1 MSEFGSKK
9 RGESHGFLKEGGVC
23 RKWKEVCVAGIHGK
37 CSCLLKEIL
46 GDSAVNVSWI

>member
-1 MSEFGSKK
+1 MSLVEKK
-9 RGESHGFLKEGGVC
+9 GGESHGFLKEGGVC